1 MYKESNIVEN
11 QMEFSEIE
19 EQENEEASEEDW
31 FY

>member
-19 EQENEEASEEDW
+19 EQENEEASEEDE
-31 FY
+31 